1 MEDMLAGIITKL
13 MKALSE
19 ALTSDYK
26 ELKKVTLDSKWFR
39 LDDRKRKIYHKLH
52 NVIMVL
58 NNSWY
63 KANTGTY
70 SE

>member
-39 LDDRKRKIYHKLH
+39 LDDRKEKYIISF
-52 NVIMVL
+52 IM
-58 NNSWY
+58 
-63 KANTGTY
+63 
-70 SE
+70 